1 MRNFPASFSSS
12 SSSSSSSLSL
22 LSLCPILATHSSQL
36 SPFTLFPSRSLS
48 RLEKRRSSSRR
59 LCISRTNRQPR
70 NVFRRLSTSP
80 LSYSVSSALPLFLL
94 LLLLSLAAFD
104 LSLSVFKSEYA
115 RNFAREK
122 NEDTDFCRF
131 TARKFARVSGKAEI
145 QDYPNNTSR
154 SSFDRLILFALS
166 RSLRCSHSRIWSE
179 IFFFHF
185 FRFVC
190 SWKRDNKRNT
200 GARNFPPVPRE
211 YPSYLRD
218 TLLLLHDKSA
228 IQTKLSTLEE
238 T

>member
-1 MRNFPASFSSS
+1 MYSDDSRLFRFLTPFP
-12 SSSSSSSLSL
+12 L
-22 LSLCPILATHSSQL
+22 
-36 SPFTLFPSRSLS
+36 LFPS
-48 RLEKRRSSSRR
+48 
-59 LCISRTNRQPR
+59 IP
-70 NVFRRLSTSP
+70 P
-80 LSYSVSSALPLFLL
+80 PPPPP
-94 LLLLSLAAFD
+94 LAAFD

-122 NEDTDFCRF
+122 NEDTDFCCF
-131 TARKFARVSGKAEI
+131 TARKFVRVSGKAEI

-154 SSFDRLILFALS
+154 SSFDHLILFALS
-166 RSLRCSHSRIWSE
+166 RSLRCSHSKIWSE

-200 GARNFPPVPRE
+200 GTRNFPPIPKE
-211 YPSYLRD
+211 YPSLPSYLRD

>member
-1 MRNFPASFSSS
+1 MYSDDSRLLRFLTPFP
-12 SSSSSSSLSL
+12 L
-22 LSLCPILATHSSQL
+22 
-36 SPFTLFPSRSLS
+36 LFPS
-48 RLEKRRSSSRR
+48 
-59 LCISRTNRQPR
+59 IP
-70 NVFRRLSTSP
+70 P
-80 LSYSVSSALPLFLL
+80 PPPPP
-94 LLLLSLAAFD
+94 LAAFD

-122 NEDTDFCRF
+122 NEDTDFCCF
-131 TARKFARVSGKAEI
+131 TARKFVRVSGKAEI

-154 SSFDRLILFALS
+154 SSFDHLILFALS
-166 RSLRCSHSRIWSE
+166 RSLRCSHSKIWSE

-200 GARNFPPVPRE
+200 GTRNFPPIPRE
-211 YPSYLRD
+211 YPSLPSYLRD

-228 IQTKLSTLEE
+228 IQTRTKLSTLEE